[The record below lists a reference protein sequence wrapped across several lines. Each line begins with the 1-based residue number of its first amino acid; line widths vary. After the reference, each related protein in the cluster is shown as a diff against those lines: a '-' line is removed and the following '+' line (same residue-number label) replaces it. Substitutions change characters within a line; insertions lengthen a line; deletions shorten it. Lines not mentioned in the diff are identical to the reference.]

1 MTNTQA
7 VYRDG
12 NDLIT
17 DTHATLQGQTF
28 DMNDI
33 QSVSVVAPVMR
44 RVYGYAAIGIGLL
57 LLIVGYLV
65 WGTFLTPMLVGAV
78 LIVVGICIALIVR
91 EAYTV
96 RVNAHNG
103 HVTAIPFAKR
113 TQSDQVVAALSKVLA
128 GKR

>member
-1 MTNTQA
+1 MTSVRT
-7 VYRDG
+7 VYHEG
-12 NDLIT
+12 NDTIT

-28 DMNDI
+28 DMAEV
-33 QSVSVVAPVMR
+33 QSVSVVAPVLR

-78 LIVVGICIALIVR
+78 LIVVGVCIALIVR

-96 RVNAHNG
+96 RVNARNG
-103 HVTAIPFAKR
+103 HVTAIPFPRR
-113 TQSDQVVAALSKVLA
+113 TQSDQVVAALSEVLA
-128 GKR
+128 RKQ